1 MTMSEQS
8 AVALVCELIRRGEV
22 HLPCLDKF
30 ESSRKKELQF
40 FLGEEDGRY
49 TWELDEPRKKLA
61 GQAARL
67 DAEYLSTLIDALKQG
82 ADTKDDAGNFCTNL
96 KKLDKAVKRT
106 LHD

>member
-82 ADTKDDAGNFCTNL
+82 ADTKNGAGDFCTNL